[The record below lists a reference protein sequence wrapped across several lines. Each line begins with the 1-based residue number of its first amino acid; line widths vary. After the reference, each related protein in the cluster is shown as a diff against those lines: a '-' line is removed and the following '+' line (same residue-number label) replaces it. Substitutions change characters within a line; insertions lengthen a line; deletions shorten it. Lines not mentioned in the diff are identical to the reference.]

1 MMRKTNALR
10 AGTELQ
16 ITVILISSLDQRAM
30 STPVAGWEFVSKW
43 VY

>member
-1 MMRKTNALR
+1 MHEMNALR

-16 ITVILISSLDQRAM
+16 IMVISISRSDRRAM
-30 STPVAGWEFVSKW
+30 STPVADWDFVSKW